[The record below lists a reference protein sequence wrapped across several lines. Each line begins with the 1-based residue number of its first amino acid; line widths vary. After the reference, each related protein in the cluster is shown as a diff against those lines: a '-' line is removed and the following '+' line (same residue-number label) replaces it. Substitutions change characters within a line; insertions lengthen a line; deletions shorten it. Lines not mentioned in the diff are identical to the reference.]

1 MSYSAKNP
9 GFELNELEDQK
20 NVFVED
26 KGQLSRVNLGIANT
40 TLIQTKGKKII
51 SIETITPNNFEIISS
66 KLGWL
71 G

>member
-51 SIETITPNNFEIISS
+51 SIELEF
-66 KLGWL
+66 
-71 G
+71 